1 MGNFFEPLFEFG
13 QVPPNRGRL
22 ALKGLLCVDRLKHR
36 LLLLVDLNQADIVL
50 ILDAPISGEGLATN
64 SHLLA
69 AGVDLCLDLRKL
81 AQHRSA
87 LGLCT
92 LLLCCELPVL
102 KLAHRL
108 HTGHTRAL
116 CFKQRGHG
124 VLS

>member
-1 MGNFFEPLFEFG
+1 MGNFCKPLIQFS
-13 QVPPNRGRL
+13 QAPPNRGRL
-22 ALKGLLCVDRLKHR
+22 ALKGLLRVDRLEHR
-36 LLLLVDLNQADIVL
+36 LLLLVDLNQAYVAL
-50 ILDAPISGEGLATN
+50 ILNAPITGEGHAAN